1 MDIQGTRALAI
12 TQQQAW
18 DALNDPEVL
27 KACIAGCERMEL
39 TGDNQYAVGMAI
51 KIGPVSAKFNGKI
64 TLSDINPPNSYTLAF
79 DGQGGAAGF
88 GKGKAQ
94 VTLVPAGSG
103 CELQYNV
110 TAQIGGKLAQVG
122 QRLVDGAAKS
132 MADDFFKR
140 FEAEMAKRY
149 PAPALAETAADRA
162 TEAVATA
169 PASEAARPGPGMPI
183 PAWVWFLAALGLM
196 VAIYFVVKP
205 T

>member
-27 KACIAGCERMEL
+27 KACIAGCERLEL
-39 TGDNQYAVGMAI
+39 SGDNQYAVGMAV

-79 DGQGGAAGF
+79 DGQGGAASF

-94 VTLVPAGSG
+94 VTLLPQDSG
-103 CELQYNV
+103 CELQYTV
-110 TAQIGGKLAQVG
+110 AAQIGGKLAQVG
-122 QRLVDGAAKS
+122 QRLVEGAAKS

-140 FEAEMAKRY
+140 FEAEMQKRY
-149 PAPALAETAADRA
+149 PAPAAADG
-162 TEAVATA
+162 AVAPAAAA
-169 PASEAARPGPGMPI
+169 PPQPAGVPARALWIAG
-183 PAWVWFLAALGLM
+183 AVTLALAVFWFLRR
-196 VAIYFVVKP
+196 
-205 T
+205 